1 MIRIG
6 IVGCGRILAA
16 HLRGYRILREAG
28 VDDFQIT
35 ALCARKEADARSYIQ
50 RGEGPAQRKAVSTME
65 GDPLAIDDEYL
76 SDFQPGVK
84 VEVFEDYREMIKNG
98 SIDAVNDFTI
108 HSLHHQV
115 ADVSFANGKHL
126 MSQKPLAVTVRA
138 ARQMCERAEAAGVTF
153 GVFENLRYMLGIRR
167 TKWAFGPEGPL
178 GDLQM
183 ALFGC
188 AGAWWAPDQIVAETA
203 WRHRLQEAGGIALDM
218 GPHWFDMVRYVGG
231 EVKSV
236 SAQTSVIE
244 PIRYT
249 RDLSGAVLEQINCDA
264 DDTFFANFETHAGAR
279 GTIYGSWAG
288 HGGPTMAGEGA
299 VFYGSR
305 GRLTGDAMSLDDG
318 KMQSLESAHHPET
331 PLGLTDDFALAQ
343 YDWLEAIR
351 QGGNP
356 ETSGEEGLK
365 DLACAF
371 AVVESDKAKC
381 QVKVAEVEN
390 GTIDSYQE
398 PLNRHFGIR

>member
-1 MIRIG
+1 MIKIG

-28 VDDFQIT
+28 VDDFEIT
-35 ALCARKEADARSYIQ
+35 ALCARKESDAQSYVQ
-50 RGEGPAQRKAVSTME
+50 RGEGPSQRKAVSDME

-76 SDFQPGVK
+76 SDFQPGVN
-84 VEVFEDYREMIKNG
+84 VEVFTDYREMIARG
-98 SIDAVNDFTI
+98 AIDAVNDFTI

-115 ADVSFANGKHL
+115 AEVAFQNGKHL

-153 GVFENLRYMLGIRR
+153 GVFENLRYLLGIRR

-188 AGAWWAPDQIVAETA
+188 AGAWWAPDQIVAETP
-203 WRHRLQEAGGIALDM
+203 WRHKLLEAGGIALDM

-236 SAQTSVIE
+236 SAQTSVME
-244 PIRYT
+244 PVRYT
-249 RDLSGAVLEQINCDA
+249 RDATGRVIDQLDCDA
-264 DDTFFANFETHAGAR
+264 DDTFFANFETVAGAR

-288 HGGPTMAGEGA
+288 HGGATMAGEGA
-299 VFYGSR
+299 VFYGSK
-305 GRLTGDAMSLDDG
+305 GRLSGDQLSLDDG
-318 KMQSLESAHHPET
+318 KQQSLEAIHQPKT
-331 PLGLTDDFALAQ
+331 PLGLSDDFALAQ
-343 YDWLEAIR
+343 HDWLEAIR
-351 QGGNP
+351 TGTSP
-356 ETSGEEGLK
+356 ETSGEEGFK

-371 AVVESDKAKC
+371 AVVESAKAKRE
-381 QVKVAEVEN
+381 VEVVEVEN
-390 GTIDSYQE
+390 GRIESYQE
-398 PLNRHFGIR
+398 PLNRHFGVA